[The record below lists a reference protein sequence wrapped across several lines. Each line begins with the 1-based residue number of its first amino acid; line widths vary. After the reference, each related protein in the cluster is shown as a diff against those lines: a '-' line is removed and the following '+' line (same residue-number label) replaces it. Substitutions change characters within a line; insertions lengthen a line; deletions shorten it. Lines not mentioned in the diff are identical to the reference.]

1 MKTPT
6 IKDIET
12 LIQIKTADDIKT
24 VNVVEEFIDDK
35 QWCAVAEINGATI
48 EVLWHDDLLFLT
60 EWQHFKGEL
69 FHMIQHDLMMH
80 HIEPLIVNGEAT
92 EGMLEWADRYDAAYA
107 Q

>member
-1 MKTPT
+1 METTT

-92 EGMLEWADRYDAAYA
+92 EEMLEWADRYDAAYA

>member
-60 EWQHFKGEL
+60 EWQTFKGEL